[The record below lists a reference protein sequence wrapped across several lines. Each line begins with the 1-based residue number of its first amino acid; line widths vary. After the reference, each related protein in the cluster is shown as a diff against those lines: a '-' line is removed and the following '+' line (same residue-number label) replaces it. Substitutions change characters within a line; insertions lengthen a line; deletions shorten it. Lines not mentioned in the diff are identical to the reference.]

1 MDDNNTHVAVDM
13 SLSHE
18 NEIYLRILLFVVV
31 MCCSCLSV
39 CLGSLTSL
47 LIRINRA
54 MPRLLEA
61 RMPSPQII
69 ADIENAAASSN
80 ASVAREIAARACG
93 DAIEMAMNGRSH
105 HHSLR

>member
-1 MDDNNTHVAVDM
+1 MDDNDTFVMVDV
-13 SLSHE
+13 SIGSE
-18 NEIYLRILLFVVV
+18 NRIYLRILLFVVV

-61 RMPSPQII
+61 RLPSSQII

-93 DAIEMAMNGRSH
+93 DAIEMAMNGRTRQ
-105 HHSLR
+105 SLR